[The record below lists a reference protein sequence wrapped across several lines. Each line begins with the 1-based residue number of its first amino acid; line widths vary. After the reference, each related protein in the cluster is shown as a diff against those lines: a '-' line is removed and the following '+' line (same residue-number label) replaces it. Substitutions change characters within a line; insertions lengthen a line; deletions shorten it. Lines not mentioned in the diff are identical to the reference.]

1 MEKLLFKARELAK
14 EMQGTE
20 EYKNFFRIKQENDS
34 NAELQEKINRVS
46 LLEINI
52 KQLSTKGALEESKQI
67 KMDNYLKEY
76 TKTREELLND
86 KNILLYNQTRQ
97 TLEAILTQINN
108 IFLYAING
116 DDPMADD
123 ENLFKTSSGGCGGC
137 KSGGCG
143 K

>member
-1 MEKLLFKARELAK
+1 MEKLIFKVRELAK
-14 EMQGTE
+14 EMQNTE
-20 EYKNFFRIKQENDS
+20 DYKKFFKIKQENDS
-34 NAELQEKINRVS
+34 NSELQEKINRVS

-52 KQLSTKGALEESKQI
+52 KQMSTKGALEESKQI

-76 TKTREELLND
+76 TKIREELLND
-86 KNILLYNQTRQ
+86 ENILLYNQTRKNLES
-97 TLEAILTQINN
+97 TLDQINN

-123 ENLFKTSSGGCGGC
+123 QNLFKTSSGGCGGC
-137 KSGGCG
+137 TSGGCG

>member
-52 KQLSTKGALEESKQI
+52 KQLSTKGALE
-67 KMDNYLKEY
+67 
-76 TKTREELLND
+76 
-86 KNILLYNQTRQ
+86 
-97 TLEAILTQINN
+97 
-108 IFLYAING
+108 
-116 DDPMADD
+116 
-123 ENLFKTSSGGCGGC
+123 
-137 KSGGCG
+137 
-143 K
+143 